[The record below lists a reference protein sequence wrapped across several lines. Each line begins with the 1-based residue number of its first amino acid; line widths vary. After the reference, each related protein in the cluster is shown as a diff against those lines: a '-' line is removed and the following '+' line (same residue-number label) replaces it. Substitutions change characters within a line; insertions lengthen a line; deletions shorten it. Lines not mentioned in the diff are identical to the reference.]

1 MNIDKIKTLNELL
14 LTTIKLRENSGEGLV
29 TYAEDSESDHQDG
42 QQVGREDAYETVIR
56 LCVEQMKDY
65 L

>member
-1 MNIDKIKTLNELL
+1 MNIDKIKIVTELL
-14 LTTIKLRENSGEGLV
+14 LATIELRKCSGEGLI

-42 QQVGREDAYETVIR
+42 QQVGRETAYDEVIKV
-56 LCVEQMKDY
+56 CVKELQEF